1 MKVKLTD
8 RKLVSQ
14 YGAIISVLCGIL
26 SVVLIFVDVTEH
38 ETFCLLAYVM
48 MLAIIYFIL
57 FRKANRLETARIKV
71 DRVSLEIKYGD
82 LFKEEGLKVIGFNE
96 YFDTIVDEKII
107 SSKTLNGMFLQRQEI
122 SCEEINGIVL
132 NDAGLQ
138 QNRLD
143 VNENRPYGNR
153 QKFKLGSTIK
163 YKDYLIVAFSK
174 FNERNDAYLTIEDY
188 FGCMVTF
195 WNEANH
201 AYGGKNIAMP
211 LMGAGITRKVN
222 GNKLSPQDILELM
235 IMSLKYSN
243 AVFAF
248 GTKVTI
254 VLPERLKKEINL
266 FDIKDVVYD

>member
-107 SSKTLNGMFLQRQEI
+107 SSKTLNGMF
-122 SCEEINGIVL
+122 
-132 NDAGLQ
+132 
-138 QNRLD
+138 
-143 VNENRPYGNR
+143 
-153 QKFKLGSTIK
+153 
-163 YKDYLIVAFSK
+163 
-174 FNERNDAYLTIEDY
+174 
-188 FGCMVTF
+188 
-195 WNEANH
+195 
-201 AYGGKNIAMP
+201 
-211 LMGAGITRKVN
+211 
-222 GNKLSPQDILELM
+222 
-235 IMSLKYSN
+235 
-243 AVFAF
+243 
-248 GTKVTI
+248 
-254 VLPERLKKEINL
+254 
-266 FDIKDVVYD
+266 